1 MMSCYFLDIMITY
14 YDKKV
19 PIIPL
24 NESEDINLKP
34 ITKTILVL
42 HIVILCLFLL
52 HNFSGKRYNTPND
65 MITPVTYESDTAP
78 NINNE
83 ADSLAQSD
91 PLTSTPSPVE
101 TVTVPPEDIESINQ
115 IISDQ
120 NTSVLKGNIKTFE
133 EIYMA
138 IFRNGNELTASYI
151 TSDDDTETNLTGS
164 IDIQTASFILSNEDE
179 SISFQGVIEPGT
191 QKGDILTGIF
201 INNKDKAEVNLYLV
215 LSHSFKSTLDKRYP
229 LIEGTTEDV
238 ENFAK
243 EIKSYIKSDE
253 KEKLAELI
261 QYPIS
266 VKIHNANKTINNPQ
280 EFIQS
285 YEDIIT
291 DHFKYRI
298 DVSYTRYLFSNDM
311 GVMMGNGDVW
321 FNSLEGKGLKI
332 IAINN

>member
-1 MMSCYFLDIMITY
+1 MITY

-19 PIIPL
+19 RIIPL
-24 NESEDINLKP
+24 YESETINLKP
-34 ITKTILVL
+34 NIKILIVL

-52 HNFSGKRYNTPND
+52 HNFSGKRYSTPND
-65 MITPVTYESDTAP
+65 MIKPVTYESNTAP
-78 NINNE
+78 NINSE
-83 ADSLAQSD
+83 VDSNTQSN
-91 PLTSTPSPVE
+91 PLTSIPSPVE
-101 TVTVPPEDIESINQ
+101 TVSVPPEEIESINQ
-115 IISDQ
+115 VISDR
-120 NTSVLKGNIKTFE
+120 NTSVLKGNIKIFE

-164 IDIQTASFILSNEDE
+164 IDIHTASFILSNEDE
-179 SISFQGVIEPGT
+179 SISFQGLIEPGT

-201 INNKDKAEVNLYLV
+201 TNKNDNVEVNLYLV
-215 LSHSFKSTLDKRYP
+215 LSHSIGSTLDKRYP
-229 LIEGTTEDV
+229 LVEGTTEDV
-238 ENFAK
+238 ENFSK
-243 EIKSYIKSDE
+243 EIKSYIKSGNK
-253 KEKLAELI
+253 KELAELI

-266 VKIHNANKTINNPQ
+266 VTIHNANKTINNSE

-291 DHFKYRI
+291 DHFKYKI

-311 GVMMGNGDVW
+311 GIMMGNGDIW
-321 FNSLEGKGLKI
+321 FNSLKGKGLKI

>member
-1 MMSCYFLDIMITY
+1 MITY
-14 YDKKV
+14 YDNKV

-34 ITKTILVL
+34 ATKIILVL

-52 HNFSGKRYNTPND
+52 QNFSGKKYKTPND
-65 MITPVTYESDTAP
+65 MIKPVTYESNTAP
-78 NINNE
+78 NINSE
-83 ADSLAQSD
+83 VDSVAQSD

-101 TVTVPPEDIESINQ
+101 TVSVSPEDIEIMNQ
-115 IISDQ
+115 IISEQ
-120 NTSVLKGNIKTFE
+120 SSSVWKGNINVFE

-151 TSDDDTETNLTGS
+151 TSDDDNETKLTGT
-164 IDIQTASFILSNEDE
+164 IDVHTASFILSNEDE
-179 SISFQGVIEPGT
+179 SVSFQGVIEPGT
-191 QKGDILTGIF
+191 QKGDILTGVF
-201 INNKDKAEVNLYLV
+201 INKNDKVEGNLYLA
-215 LSHSFKSTLDKRYP
+215 LSHSIGSTIDKRYP
-229 LIEGTTEDV
+229 LVEGTTEEV
-238 ENFAK
+238 EAFAN
-243 EIKSYIKSDE
+243 EIKSYIKNDKK
-253 KEKLAELI
+253 KELADSI

-266 VKIHNANKTINNPQ
+266 VKIHNADKTIHTPD

-291 DHFKYRI
+291 DYYKYKI

-311 GVMMGNGDVW
+311 GVMMGNGDIW
-321 FNSLEGKGLKI
+321 FNSVEGKGLKI

>member
-1 MMSCYFLDIMITY
+1 MITY
-14 YDKKV
+14 YDRKV
-19 PIIPL
+19 GVKPL
-24 NESEDINLKP
+24 NESEIINLKP
-34 ITKTILVL
+34 IIKIILVL
-42 HIVILCLFLL
+42 HIVVLCICIL

-65 MITPVTYESDTAP
+65 MIVPVTYESNTTPSIHIEPDFNT
-78 NINNE
+78 
-83 ADSLAQSD
+83 QSD

-101 TVTVPPEDIESINQ
+101 TVSVSPEDIESINQ

-120 NTSVLKGNIKTFE
+120 STNVLKGNIKIFE

-151 TSDDDTETNLTGS
+151 TSDNDTEINLTGS
-164 IDIQTASFILSNEDE
+164 IDIHTASFILSNEDK
-179 SISFQGVIEPGT
+179 SISFQGLIEPGT
-191 QKGDILTGIF
+191 QKGDILTGVF
-201 INNKDKAEVNLYLV
+201 TNKKDKVEVNLYLV
-215 LSHSFKSTLDKRYP
+215 LSHSIESTIDKRYP
-229 LIEGTTEDV
+229 LVEGTTEDV
-238 ENFAK
+238 ETFAK
-243 EIKSYIKSDE
+243 EIKSYIKNDKR
-253 KEKLAELI
+253 KEFAELI

-266 VKIHNANKTINNPQ
+266 VKIHNANKTIYTPD

-291 DHFKYRI
+291 DHFKYKI

-311 GVMMGNGDVW
+311 GVMMGNGDIW

>member
-1 MMSCYFLDIMITY
+1 
-14 YDKKV
+14 
-19 PIIPL
+19 
-24 NESEDINLKP
+24 
-34 ITKTILVL
+34 
-42 HIVILCLFLL
+42 
-52 HNFSGKRYNTPND
+52 
-65 MITPVTYESDTAP
+65 MITPVTYESNTAP
-78 NINNE
+78 DIKSE
-83 ADSLAQSD
+83 VDSDTQSD
-91 PLTSTPSPVE
+91 PLTSTSSPIE
-101 TVTVPPEDIESINQ
+101 TVSVSPEDIESINQ

-120 NTSVLKGNIKTFE
+120 STNVFKGNIKIFE

-151 TSDDDTETNLTGS
+151 TSDNDTEINLTGS
-164 IDIQTASFILSNEDE
+164 VDINTASFILSNEDE
-179 SISFQGVIEPGT
+179 SISFQGIIEPGT

-201 INNKDKAEVNLYLV
+201 INKNDKVDVNLYLV
-215 LSHSFKSTLDKRYP
+215 LSHSIGSTLEKRYP
-229 LIEGTTEDV
+229 LVEGTTEDV

-243 EIKSYIKSDE
+243 EIKSYIKNDK
-253 KEKLAELI
+253 KEELAKLI

-266 VKIHNANKTINNPQ
+266 VTIHNANKTINTPE

-291 DHFKYRI
+291 DHFKYNI

-311 GVMMGNGDVW
+311 GVMMGNGDIW